1 MASRKRRPDPAAPAS
16 PEDIWHLASAYGYLF
31 DADAPSG
38 LLLALEALLR
48 RATRLPDD
56 PDQLLEQGLE
66 APRNVRPL
74 RRKRT

>member
-1 MASRKRRPDPAAPAS
+1 MASRRKRSDPPS
-16 PEDIWHLASAYGYLF
+16 PEDIWHLCTSYVALTDS
-31 DADAPSG
+31 DAPG
-38 LLLALEALLR
+38 DLVLALEALIR

-66 APRNVRPL
+66 APRNVRSL